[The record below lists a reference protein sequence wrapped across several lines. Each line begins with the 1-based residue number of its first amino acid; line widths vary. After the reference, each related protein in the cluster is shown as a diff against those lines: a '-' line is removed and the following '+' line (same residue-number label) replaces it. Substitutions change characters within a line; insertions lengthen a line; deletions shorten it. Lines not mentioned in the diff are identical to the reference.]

1 MLGPSFNHS
10 FIHTSHTHTHTHSCT
25 VSGIYIKNHAHIL
38 TDNETATQLS
48 TDTDYTYLP
57 VSDTN
62 TDYEESNLTR
72 NPLFHS
78 NNDIIT
84 GAILTEDQVL
94 L

>member
-1 MLGPSFNHS
+1 M
-10 FIHTSHTHTHTHSCT
+10 
-25 VSGIYIKNHAHIL
+25 
-38 TDNETATQLS
+38 S

-57 VSDTN
+57 ATDTN
-62 TDYEESNLTR
+62 TDYEESNLMR